1 MSKHHQEIIRVETN
15 GKRLYD
21 VTDRVAEV
29 VAASGVATGLCT
41 VFIQHTSAS
50 LCIQENAAPAV
61 QRDILVFLERIAP
74 ESGRYEH
81 DDEGPD
87 DMPAHLRTLLTKT
100 TETIPVGRGRLLLG
114 TWQGIYVMEHRA
126 ARHTRSLV
134 IHVAGE

>member
-1 MSKHHQEIIRVETN
+1 MQHQEIVRVETN

-29 VAASGVATGLCT
+29 VASSKVTTGLCT

-61 QRDILVFLERIAP
+61 QRDILTFLERIAP
-74 ESGRYEH
+74 ESGSYEH

-87 DMPAHLRTLLTKT
+87 DMPGHIRALLTKT
-100 TETIPVGRGRLLLG
+100 SETIPIGRGKLLLG
-114 TWQGIYVMEHRA
+114 TWQGIYVMEHRR

-134 IHVAGE
+134 VHVAGE